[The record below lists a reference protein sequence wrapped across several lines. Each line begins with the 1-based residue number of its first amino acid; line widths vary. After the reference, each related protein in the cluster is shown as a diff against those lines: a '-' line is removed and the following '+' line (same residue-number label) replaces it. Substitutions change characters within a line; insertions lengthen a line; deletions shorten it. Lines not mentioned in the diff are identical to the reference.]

1 MLFIHAHLMTMEPTP
16 TGFLTIEDGFL
27 LTQDGRIQNLGPMSQ
42 CPALSDFPAQEV
54 YDLAGKSVYP
64 GFIDAH
70 CHMGLAEEGLNFEG
84 DDLNEMTDPVTPHLR
99 GIDAINPLNKSFSE
113 AVDAAITTPVLSI
126 KNPYAGTITV
136 PAVGEIIRDDP
147 DAKGKIVIRQGAY
160 EMGRKIR

>member
-54 YDLAGKSVYP
+54 YDLEGKSVYP

-70 CHMGLAEEGLNFEG
+70 CHMGLAEERLNFEG
-84 DDLNEMTDPVTPHLR
+84 DDLNEMTDPVTR
-99 GIDAINPLNKSFSE
+99 TC
-113 AVDAAITTPVLSI
+113 AASTPSTRSTRAF
-126 KNPYAGTITV
+126 PRRWM
-136 PAVGEIIRDDP
+136 PP
-147 DAKGKIVIRQGAY
+147 SPP
-160 EMGRKIR
+160 